1 MPKSKKAAEDIAAYE
16 IERLRKNASQKREQ
30 RQRSS
35 AAQKAVHAL
44 QEQQRRQRAS
54 HAAQKEVHALQG
66 GDAVVLAKV
75 QGQKDRANE
84 RKL

>member
-1 MPKSKKAAEDIAAYE
+1 MGRSKKAGDIAAYE

-30 RQRSS
+30 RQRAS

-54 HAAQKEVHALQG
+54 AAQKEMGRMPKSKKAAEDIAAYEIEPHTFLY
-66 GDAVVLAKV
+66 
-75 QGQKDRANE
+75 E
-84 RKL
+84 S